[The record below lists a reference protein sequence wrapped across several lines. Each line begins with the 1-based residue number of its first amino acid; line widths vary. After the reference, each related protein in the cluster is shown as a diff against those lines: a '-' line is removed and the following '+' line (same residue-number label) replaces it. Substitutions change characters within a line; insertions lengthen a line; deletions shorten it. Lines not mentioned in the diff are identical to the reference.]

1 MKLLR
6 GSSRSSSRDC
16 GCGRSASFRHSTNG
30 GTRAAAVYTFMSSTR
45 RLSCR
50 CARRLA
56 LITTIRR
63 LWPNEF
69 AWRDP
74 PYEYETVKRPID
86 ILFGNVMFREAL
98 ERDAVKTPAD
108 LDELLFLDKAA
119 WRKQVA
125 AHLLYGG

>member
-1 MKLLR
+1 
-6 GSSRSSSRDC
+6 
-16 GCGRSASFRHSTNG
+16 
-30 GTRAAAVYTFMSSTR
+30 MSPTR
-45 RLSCR
+45 RR
-50 CARRLA
+50 FQPVRTTLA

-63 LWPNEF
+63 LWPSEF

-86 ILFGNVMFREAL
+86 ILFGNCRFREAL

-108 LDELLFLDKAA
+108 LDELLFLDEAA

-125 AHLLYGG
+125 EHLLYVG